1 MKKFSI
7 TAKIW
12 LSIGVFVAG
21 FVLSTVLGQVQ
32 NLTTEHTLRSASD
45 ALFPAAQQSQDA
57 ESAFQRAITGFSD
70 AVVMQD
76 ASGLDRAAQDGQAA
90 DTSLESVAGIGGLSE
105 NRRAEAGEL
114 ADSVKRFI
122 ADARS
127 TYGGMLGNAA
137 NMNSDAQD
145 KMQKLASRTETL
157 KKSLG
162 SLKESLS
169 NDLHNQLSASHTA
182 SVRQRWAALFVC
194 LVTIAIAFFI
204 VNLTIRRSITGPILR
219 VIHGVQEA
227 AEDAARASDDMAQS
241 GQVVAHEAQQ
251 QASYIQET
259 SSSLEEIS
267 TTTKQNASRA
277 GEADRLM
284 REAGEKVHRAN
295 QAMRDLTGSMNA
307 ISNSSKQ
314 VSEVLKSIDE
324 IAFRTNILAL
334 NAAVEAARAGEAG
347 AGFSVVADEVRSL
360 AKRAADAAGRSGEI
374 LEKTIKD
381 ISSGVQLLSAAQ
393 SAFNDVSAGIDSSGT
408 VVTQIA
414 ASSQEQA
421 IGIAHV
427 GEAISRIGQVTDNN
441 VANAKRTAQAAG
453 LMSQHVQT
461 TRQHLEELVAVV
473 GVQQSS

>member
-1 MKKFSI
+1 MKKLSI

-21 FVLSTVLGQVQ
+21 FVLSTILGQVQ

-45 ALFPAAQQSQDA
+45 ALFPAAQQSQEA
-57 ESAFQRAITGFSD
+57 ESSFQRAIKSFSD

-90 DTSLESVAGIGGLSE
+90 VHSLQAVSEIHDLSPARHTE
-105 NRRAEAGEL
+105 AEALSG
-114 ADSVKRFI
+114 SVKQFI
-122 ADARS
+122 GDARN
-127 TYGGMLGNAA
+127 TYGGMLGNTA
-137 NMNSDAQD
+137 NMNSDMQE
-145 KMQKLASRTETL
+145 KMQQLASRTDAL
-157 KKSLG
+157 KTALG
-162 SLKESLS
+162 GLKEGLS
-169 NDLHNQLSASHTA
+169 NDLLGQLSASHSA
-182 SVRQRWAALFVC
+182 SVRQRWVALFVC
-194 LVTIAIAFFI
+194 LITIAIASII

-227 AEDAARASDDMAQS
+227 AEDAARASDEMAQS
-241 GQVVAHEAQQ
+241 GQVVAQEAQQ

-284 REAGEKVHRAN
+284 REAGEKVGRAN

-360 AKRAADAAGRSGEI
+360 AKRAAEAAGRSGEI

-381 ISSGVQLLSAAQ
+381 ISSGVQLLSVAQ
-393 SAFNDVSAGIDSSGT
+393 SAFNDVSTGINSGGT

-427 GEAISRIGQVTDNN
+427 GEAISRIGHVTDNN
-441 VANAKRTAQAAG
+441 VANAKRTAQAAES
-453 LMSQHVQT
+453 MSQQVQT

-473 GVQQSS
+473 GVQQL